1 MNLPNIN
8 NLKIAIIGIGYVGL
22 PLAMQF
28 ANRKRCLRSKK
39 KMEREVIAFDIDK
52 ERINELNNGFDRTN
66 EFTNEILLGSKKVKF
81 TSEINEIYTSEV
93 FIITVPTPI
102 NKNNKPDLRFIEKA
116 SRDIGIVIKKRRENS
131 KSDQSIPIIIYES
144 TVYPGATEEICIPLI
159 EANSCQKLNRDF
171 LCGYS
176 PERINPGDKNRKIS
190 SIVKVTSGSN
200 KESAEFID
208 NLYGSIIKAGTHS
221 ASSIKIAE
229 AAKVIENTQRD
240 LNIALV
246 NEFSII
252 FKLLNL
258 DTLEV
263 LEAAKTKWNFLDFKP
278 GLVGGHCIGVD
289 PYYLTYKSE
298 QIGYSPEIVL
308 AGRKINNFMPMWIT
322 NLIFEEAKN
331 SKINP
336 KKCEVL
342 ILGATFKENCP
353 DFRNS
358 KTAEIYS
365 ILKSKNINLTIV
377 DPYLSLEIK
386 NKFDCATHQIIPL
399 DKKFAIVICTVSH
412 HEFLSMKVAQW
423 RKFLKKNYII
433 FDLKGFVPSNLN
445 PIRP

>member
-8 NLKIAIIGIGYVGL
+8 NLRIALIGIGYVGL
-22 PLAMQF
+22 PLAMEF
-28 ANRKRCLRSKK
+28 ATKDRCLRSNKK
-39 KMEREVIAFDIDK
+39 ITREIIAFDIDQ
-52 ERINELNNGFDRTN
+52 ERVNELKNGFDRTN
-66 EFTNEILLGSKKVKF
+66 EFSKEMLLRSKKVRF
-81 TSEINEIYTSEV
+81 TSEIEDIYTADV

-102 NKNNKPDLRFIEKA
+102 NKNNKPDLRFIKKA
-116 SRDIGIVIKKRRENS
+116 SCDIGQVLKQRRAFAIGDET
-131 KSDQSIPIIIYES
+131 IPIVIYES

-159 EANSCQKLNRDF
+159 ESNSGKKLNQDF
-171 LCGYS
+171 FCGYS

-190 SIVKVTSGSN
+190 SIVKVTSGSS
-200 KESAEFID
+200 KESAQFID

-221 ASSIKIAE
+221 TSSIKIAE

-252 FKLLNL
+252 FKHLNL
-258 DTLEV
+258 DTLEI

-298 QIGYSPEIVL
+298 KVGYSPEIVL
-308 AGRKINNFMPMWIT
+308 AGRKINNFMPIWIT
-322 NLIFEEAKN
+322 NLIFNEMKK
-331 SKINP
+331 SKISP
-336 KKCEVL
+336 KNCEVI

-358 KTAEIYS
+358 KTTEIYS
-365 ILKSKNINLTIV
+365 ILKSKNMNLTIV

-386 NKFDCATHQIIPL
+386 NKFDCTTDQKIPL
-399 DKKFAIVICTVSH
+399 NKKFSIIICTVGH
-412 HEFLSMKVAQW
+412 DEFISMNLDQW
-423 RKFLKKNYII
+423 IRLLDKNYII
-433 FDLKGFVPSNLN
+433 FDLKGFVPANLN